1 MDQIF
6 ENLSAKTKERR
17 GRIIKY
23 QRVSAMVLMSTSCI
37 PQNRLAALAECWSLL
52 FWKKLLCDCAMYTPA
67 PTGKCQWKNCATRRL
82 CLKNSC
88 VLSLTM
94 FDGTCRNVQQDNG
107 SRLPFFRY
115 SALTSKSS
123 TKVSAAMRKDTMPG
137 RSDSCQ
143 HSVMPS
149 MQH

>member
-1 MDQIF
+1 MEEILSFKKVSKNMDQIF

-67 PTGKCQWKNCATRRL
+67 PTGKCQWKSAPQEGCA
-82 CLKNSC
+82 
-88 VLSLTM
+88 
-94 FDGTCRNVQQDNG
+94 
-107 SRLPFFRY
+107 
-115 SALTSKSS
+115 
-123 TKVSAAMRKDTMPG
+123 
-137 RSDSCQ
+137 
-143 HSVMPS
+143 
-149 MQH
+149 